1 MSKERELLKRCLD
14 FMLDAGANLN
24 PLFKEVND
32 VLLNQPEQEPVNFDL
47 ERMKLAVES
56 PVSDVTV
63 EGLIDKV
70 KSNREHIVDVTD
82 KVEPVAWMQDSIE
95 LYVLEEKNSLRG
107 YVIPLYT
114 APPKRE
120 PLTPQQI
127 SEGNQSMLN
136 VTRDAFVKGV
146 KFAEKA
152 HGIGVDDE

>member
-1 MSKERELLKRCLD
+1 
-14 FMLDAGANLN
+14 MLDAGANLN

-32 VLLNQPEQEPVNFDL
+32 VLLAQPEQEPVNFDL

-95 LYVLEEKNSLRG
+95 LYVLEEKNILRG

-146 KFAEKA
+146 KFAEKM
-152 HGIGVDDE
+152 HGITGGEE